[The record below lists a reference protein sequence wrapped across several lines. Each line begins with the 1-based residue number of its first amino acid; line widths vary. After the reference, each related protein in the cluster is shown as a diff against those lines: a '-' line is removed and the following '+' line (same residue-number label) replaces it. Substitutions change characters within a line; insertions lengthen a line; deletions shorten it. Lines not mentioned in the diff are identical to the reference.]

1 MEDDVEEAAKW
12 IIHTDAHAD
21 RAAHRWTYQMMRVR
35 KITASTSGICIT
47 IYFIGIIWKPFLPCT
62 VYTRRLRAPHAQR
75 MRRESGK
82 KYERKG
88 GMKKKNGNKSGLI
101 GPIHGV
107 NWSRHAYTIHASIL
121 CVCIYSPLSCV
132 RYSFYGTIEKSPL
145 GRSDIVNGVRA
156 TVVIVVDTY
165 IILYRITNG
174 RKTTV

>member
-1 MEDDVEEAAKW
+1 MNNTHRRTRWSRRSQMNVSNDACAKNYGVDIW
-12 IIHTDAHAD
+12 NLYNDIFYRNNLKAIFTMYSVHTSATGTARSKDEK
-21 RAAHRWTYQMMRVR
+21 RKRKKIWT
-35 KITASTSGICIT
+35 K
-47 IYFIGIIWKPFLPCT
+47 
-62 VYTRRLRAPHAQR
+62 RRN
-75 MRRESGK
+75 E
-82 KYERKG
+82 
-88 GMKKKNGNKSGLI
+88 KKNGNKSGLI

-145 GRSDIVNGVRA
+145 GWSDIVNGVRA